1 MVVVRRNCTEI
12 PDDAGGS
19 EGDRRRFEARASLP
33 LEAFRGVSS
42 YVLLA
47 DPGAGKTTAF
57 WMEKEELG
65 SEAFFVSARDFLALD
80 PSSHPPAERLIV
92 MGDFNQVIG
101 PGARVPGNLRT
112 KLMEA
117 FPPGMT
123 IVTADIAFQGR
134 KSIDHIVLS
143 KDLFSVELHAL
154 SATTKK
160 EPGSLTISELPQ
172 PLRHDQRPNKAIIR
186 SNVFTP

>member
-19 EGDRRRFEARASLP
+19 EGDRRRFKARASLP

-80 PSSHPPAERLIV
+80 PSSHPEWRESTLFIDGLDEV
-92 MGDFNQVIG
+92 RS
-101 PGARVPGNLRT
+101 GASDKRT
-112 KLMEA
+112 P
-117 FPPGMT
+117 F
-123 IVTADIAFQGR
+123 
-134 KSIDHIVLS
+134 
-143 KDLFSVELHAL
+143 
-154 SATTKK
+154 
-160 EPGSLTISELPQ
+160 
-172 PLRHDQRPNKAIIR
+172 DQIR
-186 SNVFTP
+186 SRLDQLGKPRFRISCRDADWLGENDRAHLSVVSQDSRVKR